1 MLSNL
6 AHGGHSVCVSKSV
19 SKTLN
24 QQVVLT
30 KDESFFKELL
40 KLCSKSFTK
49 QGAHGQLDGVG
60 QRRPIQ
66 VAVKTCLLR

>member
-1 MLSNL
+1 MLSDL
-6 AHGGHSVCVSKSV
+6 AHSGRSVCVCVSKSV

-40 KLCSKSFTK
+40 KILFKEFHKAGGSSTTLTDDPTK
-49 QGAHGQLDGVG
+49 
-60 QRRPIQ
+60 R
-66 VAVKTCLLR
+66 VKVCAEI